1 MATDAEI
8 IRVLKRIFAFGRVSS
23 VNAAEGTARV
33 TFPDRGDKV
42 SYDLPVGQ
50 FGAKDNQSY
59 WMPAIDDQVFCIMIP
74 SESAKGFTEGIVL
87 CSIYSEKNRPPAGS
101 AADTRVLNVPGN
113 LLINV
118 AGTLQMLAGTVD
130 IQGGGDVVV
139 GGISL
144 VNHPHSG
151 VMSGGSNTGKPVGG

>member
-1 MATDAEI
+1 
-8 IRVLKRIFAFGRVSS
+8 
-23 VNAAEGTARV
+23 
-33 TFPDRGDKV
+33 
-42 SYDLPVGQ
+42 
-50 FGAKDNQSY
+50 
-59 WMPAIDDQVFCIMIP
+59 MIP

-118 AGTLQMLAGTVD
+118 AGTLQMQAGTVD